1 MKEKNIPQLIV
12 MLTYNDLTV
21 ENAREIFEECKDS
34 KAKYWG
40 FKEEGLPLEQMKS
53 LFSYMKSN
61 GKKVGLE
68 VVAYTEQE
76 CLNGAKMALQCEC
89 DFLMGTIFFDSINEF
104 CKEHNMKYMPFVGKV
119 SERPSILEGTAEEM
133 IEEAKSYIAKGAY
146 GIDLLGYRYTGD
158 AQHLNESIVSEVDAP
173 ICIAG
178 SVNSFERLKELKRI
192 NPWSFTI
199 GSAFFDNMFEGTFK
213 EQINKVCDF
222 MEEEYV

>member
-104 CKEHNMKYMPFVGKV
+104 CKEHNMKYMPFIGKV

>member
-1 MKEKNIPQLIV
+1 
-12 MLTYNDLTV
+12 
-21 ENAREIFEECKDS
+21 
-34 KAKYWG
+34 
-40 FKEEGLPLEQMKS
+40 
-53 LFSYMKSN
+53 
-61 GKKVGLE
+61 
-68 VVAYTEQE
+68 
-76 CLNGAKMALQCEC
+76 
-89 DFLMGTIFFDSINEF
+89 
-104 CKEHNMKYMPFVGKV
+104 MKYMPFVGKV

>member
-104 CKEHNMKYMPFVGKV
+104 CKEHNMKYMPFIGKV

-146 GIDLLGYRYTGD
+146 GINLLGYRYTGD

>member
-89 DFLMGTIFFDSINEF
+89 DFLMGTIYFDSINEF

>member
-89 DFLMGTIFFDSINEF
+89 DFLMGTIFFDSVNEF
-104 CKEHNMKYMPFVGKV
+104 CKEHNMKYIPFVGKV

-133 IEEAKSYIAKGAY
+133 IKEAKSYIAKGAY

>member
-21 ENAREIFEECKDS
+21 ENAREIFELCKDS
-34 KAKYWG
+34 KAKYW
-40 FKEEGLPLEQMKS
+40 
-53 LFSYMKSN
+53 
-61 GKKVGLE
+61 GLE

-89 DFLMGTIFFDSINEF
+89 DFLMGTIYFDSINEF